1 MQIHKLQVCFTV
13 LEKEFKI
20 HIDKMSKSENRR
32 EKLFTYNKEC
42 LIVLIQLWLCSLF
55 LSIF

>member
-1 MQIHKLQVCFTV
+1 MQIPKLQVCFTV

-20 HIDKMSKSENRR
+20 LIDKMSKSENRR
-32 EKLFTYNKEC
+32 EKQFTYNKEC
-42 LIVLIQLWLCSLF
+42 LIVFIQLWLCSLF